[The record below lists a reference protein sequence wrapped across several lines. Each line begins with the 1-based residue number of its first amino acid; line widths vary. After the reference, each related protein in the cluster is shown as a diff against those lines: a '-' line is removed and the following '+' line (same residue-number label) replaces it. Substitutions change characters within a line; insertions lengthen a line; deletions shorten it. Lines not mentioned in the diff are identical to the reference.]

1 MSEIDNPTMMAEGI
15 YAKFS
20 SIFEPY
26 LEEVGIDKS
35 ALSDPNALI
44 PLTKHARLMEVTA
57 DKSGDAYFGMHLG
70 VKIMP
75 SDMGA
80 IGYAMDNSPTVGA
93 ALRNFARYLAAYT
106 RGCFFELKAEGEL
119 AFYDF
124 AYTLSDLGLMDR
136 RQEAECT
143 LALVMSLVRSVSG
156 ENWSPKEVW
165 FEHPGTEKSAEYKR
179 VFGAPVEFGKPINR
193 LVFNASFL
201 ERPVKAAQP
210 RLFAVIEEHLQHV
223 IENQGHQD
231 DLVNQVSNLVAR
243 ELSNG
248 VPTID
253 WVAQQLIMTKRTLQ
267 RRLTDRGI
275 GFSEIVD
282 DVRRNMA
289 VQYVEKSEIS
299 LTEISFLL
307 GYSHLSAFCRSFK
320 RWTGTTPQRVRGHS
334 DA

>member
-1 MSEIDNPTMMAEGI
+1 MSEIDNPTMMAEGV

-20 SIFEPY
+20 DLFEPY

-44 PLTKHARLMEVTA
+44 PLTSHARLMEVTA
-57 DKSGDAYFGMHLG
+57 QKSGDPYFGLHLG
-70 VKIMP
+70 LQIQNA
-75 SDMGA
+75 DMGA
-80 IGYAMDNSPTVGA
+80 IGYAIENSPTVGA

-106 RGCFFELKAEGEL
+106 RGCFFALKIEGDL

-124 AYTLSDLGLMDR
+124 GYTLPELGLMDR

-143 LALVMSLVRSVSG
+143 LSLVLKLIRSVSG
-156 ENWSPKEVW
+156 DNWSPKEVW
-165 FEHPGTEKSAEYKR
+165 FEHPRPEKTAEYKR

-193 LVFNASFL
+193 LVINASFL
-201 ERPVKAAQP
+201 DKPVISAQP

-223 IENQGHQD
+223 IEGQD
-231 DLVNQVSNLVAR
+231 HELDLVNQVSNLVAR

-253 WVAQQLIMTKRTLQ
+253 WVADQLAMTKRTLQ
-267 RRLTDRGI
+267 RRLTDNDI

-289 VQYVEKSEIS
+289 LQYVEKSGIS

-320 RWTGTTPQRVRGHS
+320 RWTGTTPQNVRGH
-334 DA
+334 A